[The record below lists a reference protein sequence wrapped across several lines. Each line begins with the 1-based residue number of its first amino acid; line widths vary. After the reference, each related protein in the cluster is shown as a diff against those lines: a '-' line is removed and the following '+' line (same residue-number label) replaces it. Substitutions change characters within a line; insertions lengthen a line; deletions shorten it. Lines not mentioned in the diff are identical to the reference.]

1 MIEEPEIVGGNKS
14 GEDPTKC
21 YVCEA
26 EATATCA
33 RCKMPVC
40 DEHQQVAHEYITKVP
55 MTLCDECADY
65 YEALVKPD

>member
-1 MIEEPEIVGGNKS
+1 MFEEQIAEGQMPGV
-14 GEDPTKC
+14 DPMKC

-26 EATATCA
+26 TATVTCA

-40 DEHQQVAHEYITKVP
+40 EDHRVVAHEYVTKAP

-65 YEALVKPD
+65 YEGLVAPD